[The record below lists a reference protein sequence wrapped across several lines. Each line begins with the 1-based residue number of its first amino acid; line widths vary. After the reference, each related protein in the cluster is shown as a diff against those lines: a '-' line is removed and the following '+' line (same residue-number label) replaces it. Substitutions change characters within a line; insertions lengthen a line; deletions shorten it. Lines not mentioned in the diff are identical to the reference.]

1 MQHPWHPKLTSRQ
14 TADNREASR
23 RRRDAIRHPYKQTP
37 EQIKNNNNDGSGS
50 MTNFMWHQAYD
61 LADLCKSL
69 VHKHHKVFDDCCT
82 HEQWEK
88 MTDAHNKAHPD
99 DKRNIHTLRE
109 EPLLPKDFRHQI
121 MRKVLHIHKK
131 LQEMLC
137 THYMK
142 SFYAKNYNEPQCLE
156 VLRHI
161 VLRELQDNDNIMNK
175 QDKAFLDLIL
185 SNQMVAQ
192 AIHKWLSQLGEDVCL
207 IKWCCE
213 WINERNIWTDEH
225 APLGAMVKT
234 NEVGQLPTYFTL
246 DKKTYIHPHT
256 HFTNEMCRM
265 YTHLRPNDLVQII
278 KMRWRTDLNQ
288 INGMVYR
295 GKSVHVNFYTA
306 RDQWMNLVRAGFE
319 RFQDDWIRKHPHVQY
334 NYTLGTSVLPFFSLS
349 GQENGVC
356 SNCGMSGHGARNCA
370 EERIKREDNG
380 YGEEVFPPY
389 FEGGWLGG
397 VWYDPALWEG
407 DSDFGSLNGDDDD
420 EREKEEEDERIRQEW
435 MENHY
440 GEQQA

>member
-1 MQHPWHPKLTSRQ
+1 
-14 TADNREASR
+14 
-23 RRRDAIRHPYKQTP
+23 
-37 EQIKNNNNDGSGS
+37 
-50 MTNFMWHQAYD
+50 
-61 LADLCKSL
+61 
-69 VHKHHKVFDDCCT
+69 
-82 HEQWEK
+82 
-88 MTDAHNKAHPD
+88 
-99 DKRNIHTLRE
+99 
-109 EPLLPKDFRHQI
+109 

-175 QDKAFLDLIL
+175 HDKAFLDLIL

-380 YGEEVFPPY
+380 YGEEVFPPILKV
-389 FEGGWLGG
+389 GGWEVFGTIPLCGKVILILVVSTG
-397 VWYDPALWEG
+397 MTMTNEKKKKKTRGFDKSGWKIITGSNKRNIHTLREEPLLPK
-407 DSDFGSLNGDDDD
+407 DFRHQIMRKVLQIHKKLLCG
-420 EREKEEEDERIRQEW
+420 
-435 MENHY
+435 ENC
-440 GEQQA
+440 